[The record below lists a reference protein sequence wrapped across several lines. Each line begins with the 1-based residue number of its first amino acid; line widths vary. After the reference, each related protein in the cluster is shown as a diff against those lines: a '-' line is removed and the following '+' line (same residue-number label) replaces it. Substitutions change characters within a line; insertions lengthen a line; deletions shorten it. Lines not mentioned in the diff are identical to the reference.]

1 MDRIDREHVGD
12 GGQAGAARAG
22 AHEFF
27 RYHGLWAPGIRL
39 FRKLRFKT
47 KAFLISAV
55 LLLPAFVLGSA
66 YLGDVQEQV
75 VFAQKERQGV
85 ALVRKVLPVLQAL
98 LEVRNATR
106 ANLAD
111 FDAKQDYAQ
120 SRKNVD
126 QSLGE
131 LVAFLHKEGDPLAQ
145 LKQVEAIQSQWAAT
159 ANAKNGVDEQGRT
172 VFGPVS
178 ASVVKMIDSVGDES
192 NLVLDPDLD
201 TLYMINAVFMTMP
214 GSSEDLGQL
223 WGWGTFGVAKGGL
236 ESPEMYKKYAVW
248 SAQAGS
254 GIRDATRMFNRSIE
268 ANPALKSKLDLK
280 GFDVALKFQKSADVS
295 DFIKN
300 ADEPKE
306 VYANGK
312 AALRAY
318 LGVFDKALPALD
330 ELLGVRIGKLE
341 SSRNVKG
348 LVVLLSLLAG
358 GYLFYC
364 FARVMDGGLREVTRH
379 MDNMANG
386 DLMSTPHPWGRD
398 EAAHLMVALARMQV
412 AMRKIVTDVRG
423 ESESIVSASR
433 EIADGSLD
441 LSTRTEQS
449 AAQLQETAT
458 SLEQINATLGNT
470 AEHTREA
477 ARLAS
482 ANETDAESGGNVIV
496 RAIGMMNEIQSASA
510 RIGDII
516 GVIDG
521 IAFQTNIL
529 ALNAAVEAA
538 RAGEQGRGFAVV
550 AAEVRALAHR
560 SATAAKEIKTLINDT
575 VEKVQ
580 SGTAVVEGAGS
591 AMKQLV
597 VGARSINKLL
607 GEIAVASEQQGRGV
621 EQVGQSVSGLD
632 EMTQRNAALV
642 EQTAAA
648 SAQLR
653 KRAESLGEAV
663 SRFKVD

>member
-1 MDRIDREHVGD
+1 
-12 GGQAGAARAG
+12 
-22 AHEFF
+22 
-27 RYHGLWAPGIRL
+27 
-39 FRKLRFKT
+39 
-47 KAFLISAV
+47 
-55 LLLPAFVLGSA
+55 
-66 YLGDVQEQV
+66 
-75 VFAQKERQGV
+75 
-85 ALVRKVLPVLQAL
+85 
-98 LEVRNATR
+98 
-106 ANLAD
+106 
-111 FDAKQDYAQ
+111 
-120 SRKNVD
+120 
-126 QSLGE
+126 
-131 LVAFLHKEGDPLAQ
+131 
-145 LKQVEAIQSQWAAT
+145 
-159 ANAKNGVDEQGRT
+159 
-172 VFGPVS
+172 
-178 ASVVKMIDSVGDES
+178 
-192 NLVLDPDLD
+192 
-201 TLYMINAVFMTMP
+201 
-214 GSSEDLGQL
+214 
-223 WGWGTFGVAKGGL
+223 
-236 ESPEMYKKYAVW
+236 
-248 SAQAGS
+248 
-254 GIRDATRMFNRSIE
+254 
-268 ANPALKSKLDLK
+268 
-280 GFDVALKFQKSADVS
+280 
-295 DFIKN
+295 
-300 ADEPKE
+300 
-306 VYANGK
+306 
-312 AALRAY
+312 
-318 LGVFDKALPALD
+318 
-330 ELLGVRIGKLE
+330 
-341 SSRNVKG
+341 
-348 LVVLLSLLAG
+348 
-358 GYLFYC
+358 
-364 FARVMDGGLREVTRH
+364 MDGGLREVTRH

-386 DLMSTPHPWGRD
+386 DLMSTPHPWGKD

-412 AMRKIVTDVRG
+412 AMRKIVTDVRS

-580 SGTAVVEGAGS
+580 SGTTVVEGAGS